1 MQTIHHAFVGEGL
14 QVAVVVRAVPGA
26 GLVDD
31 PDVAID
37 VTNGL
42 NDLGSH
48 GAPLVGDMVG
58 ALNPFGGFVID
69 VVAIDD
75 VIVGRVFELRGHCG
89 PEAEEAVASLR
100 VVPEGGESGI
110 GVAVDGRLV

>member
-42 NDLGSH
+42 DDLGGQ
-48 GAPLVGDMVG
+48 GAPLVGAVVR
-58 ALNPFGGFVID
+58 AFNPFGGLLLALSRIP
-69 VVAIDD
+69 I
-75 VIVGRVFELRGHCG
+75 
-89 PEAEEAVASLR
+89 
-100 VVPEGGESGI
+100 
-110 GVAVDGRLV
+110 